1 MDWTSKIPFSFDWE
15 TLALLN
21 GEETEISKSAQEL
34 KSKIGNGIGMGN
46 GSLYLS
52 GGDMFSSSEA
62 GYHSFKSSIAASD
75 STSNAKKKIPELN
88 FESVGGFLVNQN
100 KNKDLARVDISET
113 SPAVAS
119 AEGTKEPVISLKLG
133 KRTYFEDP
141 CMRNNIK
148 SSYFP
153 ASNPL
158 LTTSVKKSRGYQ
170 QNLLKAYCQL
180 FKCIRLPSWSSFR
193 FHALSEFDQKKRSC
207 RRRLSDHNARRRK
220 PQLETISFSSSKLS
234 VSYYV
239 LYYKV
244 CNFDLYRPV
253 WAVCTSP
260 LGYRYADR
268 PLGYRYADRSLGYR
282 YADRPLPGG
291 TAKIDRRRPI
301 EGEIDRRRSISGE
314 KGKKR
319 KRRKKNKRSRRK
331 KYLFSLHHDK
341 QQANLVFG
349 QSPFRQMTSIPSS
362 IWDGSGS
369 FKLTQSEGSWRKSSK
384 TGSTNGQLLFPSNAH
399 LSNVYTGH
407 DMDSLLARK
416 GTTAEILNQGL
427 EATATFHSDGA
438 PDLWRALSLLSTN
451 KSRSP
456 PITGH
461 ANDACPEQPL
471 SQVLPFELR
480 SDGGHQLRESPLFKP
495 FFGTGFV
502 DTSHLS

>member
-46 GSLYLS
+46 GSVYLS

-100 KNKDLARVDISET
+100 KNKDLARVDVSET

-234 VSYYV
+234 VSYY
-239 LYYKV
+239 
-244 CNFDLYRPV
+244 
-253 WAVCTSP
+253 
-260 LGYRYADR
+260 GYRYADR
-268 PLGYRYADRSLGYR
+268 PLGYR

-314 KGKKR
+314 KGKNKKKR

-331 KYLFSLHHDK
+331 KYLFSLHRPHLREVAALACRRFFSHDK

-407 DMDSLLARK
+407 DMDSLLALK

-427 EATATFHSDGA
+427 EATATFHLDGA

>member
-1 MDWTSKIPFSFDWE
+1 MLRLRCGRRQRKRYKIEENEGLGGQNSRTWSVGKRYPVFPSSGFSEKLVFRLIWCSKPLTNRKTGRFTMDWTSKMPFSFDWE

-34 KSKIGNGIGMGN
+34 KSKIRSGIGMGN
-46 GSLYLS
+46 GSLQLS
-52 GGDMFSSSEA
+52 GGDMCSSSKVSSC
-62 GYHSFKSSIAASD
+62 SFKSSISASD
-75 STSNAKKKIPELN
+75 STSNAMRKIPELN

-113 SPAVAS
+113 SPAVVS
-119 AEGTKEPVISLKLG
+119 AEGTKEPVITLKLG

-141 CMRNNIK
+141 CLRNNIK

-158 LTTSVKKSRGYQ
+158 STTSVKKSRVYQ
-170 QNLLKAYCQL
+170 QNLLRAYCQVEGCNIDL
-180 FKCIRLPSWSSFR
+180 STSKDYHRKHKVCESHSKSPKVVVAGQDRRFCQQCSR
-193 FHALSEFDQKKRSC
+193 FHDLSEFDQKKRSC

-234 VSYYV
+234 VSYY
-239 LYYKV
+239 
-244 CNFDLYRPV
+244 D
-253 WAVCTSP
+253 
-260 LGYRYADR
+260 
-268 PLGYRYADRSLGYR
+268 
-282 YADRPLPGG
+282 
-291 TAKIDRRRPI
+291 
-301 EGEIDRRRSISGE
+301 
-314 KGKKR
+314 
-319 KRRKKNKRSRRK
+319 
-331 KYLFSLHHDK
+331 DK

-349 QSPFRQMTSIPSS
+349 QSPFRQMTSIASS

-369 FKLTQSEGSWRKSSK
+369 LKLTQSEGSWRKSSE
-384 TGSTNGQLLFPSNAH
+384 TGSTNGQLLFPSNTNLNNA
-399 LSNVYTGH
+399 YTGH
-407 DMDSLLARK
+407 DMDNLLALN

-427 EATATFHSDGA
+427 EATATFQSDGA

-456 PITGH
+456 PITGY
-461 ANDACPEQPL
+461 ANDARPEQPL
-471 SQVLPFELR
+471 LQVLPFESR
-480 SDGGHQLRESPLFKP
+480 SVGGHQLQESLLFKP